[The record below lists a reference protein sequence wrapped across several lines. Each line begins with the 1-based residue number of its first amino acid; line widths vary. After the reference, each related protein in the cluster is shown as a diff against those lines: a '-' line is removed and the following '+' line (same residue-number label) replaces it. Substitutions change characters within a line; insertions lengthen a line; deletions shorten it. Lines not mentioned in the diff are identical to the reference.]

1 MTLSFS
7 ILLIREELSS
17 SSLASSVY
25 HCPTILTTRIDDNT
39 GESYSSET
47 HPTEASIDLRS
58 LLAVNNEIDE
68 RYKVL
73 TYDNLFFTDEDLEI
87 EVGNSPNPERDSVA
101 IRTQLRSDLQTT
113 SSLLNQAWNQ
123 ESWQTSRE
131 LLIRLMEMA
140 QPTELIRLVISTN
153 DPRIESIFFQEIES
167 IRQTS
172 TRILRNISVKFV
184 PL

>member
-1 MTLSFS
+1 MTLTFS
-7 ILLIREELSS
+7 IPMICEEPSS
-17 SSLASSVY
+17 SNSASRVY
-25 HCPTILTTRIDDNT
+25 HCPEIVIIRIDDNT
-39 GESYSSET
+39 GHSHFSEK
-47 HPTEASIDLRS
+47 HPTEATIDLGS

-68 RYKVL
+68 RYRVL
-73 TYDNLFFTDEDLEI
+73 THDNLFFTDEDSEI
-87 EVGNSPNPERDSVA
+87 EVGDSPNLQRDSVA
-101 IRTQLRSDLQTT
+101 IRTQLRSDLRTT
-113 SSLLNQAWNQ
+113 SSLLNNAWNQ